1 MWVLEIGLEAAGV
14 ETGMGDLVAAAVI
27 WMMVLALPLLLG
39 KAYDFCY
46 DFFNPV
52 VEDDWE

>member
-1 MWVLEIGLEAAGV
+1 MWVLQIGLEGSGV
-14 ETGMGDLVAAAVI
+14 ETGLGDLVAAAVV
-27 WMMVLALPLLLG
+27 WVSVLALPLLIG

-46 DFFNPV
+46 EFFDPV